1 MSDVT
6 SARIFDG
13 VLGIIDLLGMKRWR
27 ARTAAPLHGTVLEI
41 GAGSGRNAPW
51 LGPGASV
58 IALDPDFEL
67 LQLQRSRGRL
77 RGPAV
82 VAMGEALPF
91 KDRAFDSALA
101 TLVLCSVDD
110 QHLVASELK
119 RTLRLGGVLHAI
131 DHVVSKASPVRRA
144 QQWLGPSWHRMTGSC
159 HIDRETLDVL
169 RAEGFDVTTHDD
181 ALRSVFV
188 RYEARLS

>member
-91 KDRAFDSALA
+91 KDRAFDSAHP
-101 TLVLCSVDD
+101 S
-110 QHLVASELK
+110 
-119 RTLRLGGVLHAI
+119 RRRLRRPTQRPHENLF
-131 DHVVSKASPVRRA
+131 
-144 QQWLGPSWHRMTGSC
+144 
-159 HIDRETLDVL
+159 
-169 RAEGFDVTTHDD
+169 FDVVDSRVEDRLPQKDKNCDHASD
-181 ALRSVFV
+181 ADPNGLFLRSVGLPSPSSTS
-188 RYEARLS
+188 LSR